1 MPFTSSDRF
10 RSALR
15 AAKTVV
21 WDLDLE
27 TGQAVRSG
35 SSLGIP
41 SGAGDD
47 FAPDDRPRVE
57 DALAAA
63 GEATYDIE
71 FRVTCPDG
79 DLR

>member
-35 SSLGIP
+35 SSLG
-41 SGAGDD
+41 DD